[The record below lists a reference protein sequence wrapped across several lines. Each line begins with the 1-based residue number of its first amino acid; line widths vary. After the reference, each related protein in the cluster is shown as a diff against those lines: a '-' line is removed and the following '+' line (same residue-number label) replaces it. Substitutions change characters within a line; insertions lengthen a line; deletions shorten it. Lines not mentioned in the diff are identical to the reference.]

1 MTSVNRRNFVKNTSA
16 VAGLAAAYSIQP
28 PNVLGANERVNIG
41 SIGIHGMGMSD
52 TNDFI
57 KTDRTN
63 IVALC
68 DIDSKVL
75 DEKASEVEQ
84 KQDKK
89 PKIYSNYR
97 ELIENKDIDAV
108 LVATPDHWHA
118 IMGIEAMQAGKDLYV
133 EKPCAHNV
141 NECRLIAK
149 AAKKYNRIVQHGTQQ
164 RSGKHFQ
171 DAKEYVNSGE
181 LGNIAMART
190 WGVLG
195 RGSIGKAEPKP
206 APDNID
212 YQAWLGP
219 AKTRPYTDNHCHY
232 NWRFMWDVGTGD
244 MGNWGVHWLDIAL
257 WTLNLEWPDAVTSS
271 GGMYVFDDDKETPD
285 TQITLYDYPNVT
297 VLWELR
303 MWSKHPIEKRGV
315 GVAFYG
321 DQQTVVVDRGGWEV
335 YDKAGNLMDEYKP
348 TNNMSLDHKHNFL
361 DCMRDRKPPIA
372 DIENGHISAAVSIMG
387 NVAYHADEK
396 VRYDPTTNKLKRE
409 EFNHLLTREYHN
421 GIKLPVV

>member
-1 MTSVNRRNFVKNTSA
+1 MTSVSRRNFVKQTST

-41 SIGIHGMGMSD
+41 SIGLNGMGMSD

-57 KTDRTN
+57 STDRTN

-68 DIDSKVL
+68 DIDSDVL
-75 DEKASEVEQ
+75 DNRVGEVEQ

-89 PKIYSNYR
+89 PKSYSNYR
-97 ELIENKDIDAV
+97 NLIANKDVDAIV
-108 LVATPDHWHA
+108 IGTPDHWHA
-118 IMGIEAMQAGKDLYV
+118 VIAIEAMQAGKDLYI

-141 NECRLIAK
+141 NECRMIAK

-181 LGNIAMART
+181 LGKIAMART

-195 RGSIGKAEPKP
+195 RGSIGKAKPEP
-206 APDNID
+206 APENID

-219 AKTRPYTDNHCHY
+219 AKTRPYTKNHCHY
-232 NWRFMWDVGTGD
+232 NWRFMWDIGTGD

-257 WTLNLEWPDAVTSS
+257 WTLNLEWPTAVSSS

-285 TQITLYDYPNVT
+285 TQITLYDYPDVT

-303 MWSKHPIEKRGV
+303 MWSKHNIENRGV

-321 DQQTVVVDRGGWEV
+321 DQQSVVVDRGGWEI
-335 YDKAGNLMDEYKP
+335 YDKAGNKMESYKP
-348 TNNMSLDHKHNFL
+348 SNNMGLDHKHNFL
-361 DCMRDRKPPIA
+361 DCIRDQKPPIA
-372 DIENGHISAAVSIMG
+372 DIASGHISAAVSIMG
-387 NVAYHADEK
+387 NVAYLADEK
-396 VRYDPTTNKLKRE
+396 VRYNPTTNKMERD